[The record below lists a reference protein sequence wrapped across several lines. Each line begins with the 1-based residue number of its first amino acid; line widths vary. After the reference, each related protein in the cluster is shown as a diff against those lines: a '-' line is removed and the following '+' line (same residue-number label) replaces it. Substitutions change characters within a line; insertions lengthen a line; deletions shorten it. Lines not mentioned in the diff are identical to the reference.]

1 MTMRH
6 RLVGELMT
14 TGVVTARP
22 DTPFKEI
29 AQLLSRND
37 VTAVPVLDEQDRP
50 LGIVS
55 EADLLRHQAAG
66 EDPAGLLPPA
76 RLAARDRL
84 RSNGTTAGELM
95 TSPAVC
101 ARPEW
106 TVVEAARLMN
116 AKRLKRLP
124 VVDEADRLIGILS
137 RSDLLRVFL
146 RPDHAIR
153 AEIRADVVRDTL
165 RLNPDTVT
173 VGVEGGQVTL
183 TGTVDLRSEQLA
195 LVRLCRSVDG
205 VVSVTDHLGYRAD
218 DTALFH
224 GTAHAG

>member
-1 MTMRH
+1 MRH

-14 TGVVTARP
+14 TAVVSARP

-29 AQLLSRND
+29 ARLLARND

-55 EADLLRHQAAG
+55 EADLMRHQAAG

-76 RLAARDRL
+76 DLDPQDRA
-84 RSNGTTAGELM
+84 RSNGTTAAELM

-106 TVVEAARLMN
+106 IVVEAARVMDG
-116 AKRLKRLP
+116 KQLKRLP
-124 VVDEADRLIGILS
+124 VVDEAGRLIGIIS

-146 RPDHAIR
+146 RSDRAIGE
-153 AEIRADVVRDTL
+153 EIRQDLMVRTL
-165 RLNPDTVT
+165 RLPSQAVRVDVRD
-173 VGVEGGQVTL
+173 GQVTL
-183 TGTVDLRSEQLA
+183 SGTLELRSEQAA
-195 LVRLCRSVDG
+195 LVRLSRAVDG
-205 VVSVTDHLGYRAD
+205 VVAVTDQLSHRTD
-218 DTALFH
+218 DTP
-224 GTAHAG
+224 AHELAVGGR